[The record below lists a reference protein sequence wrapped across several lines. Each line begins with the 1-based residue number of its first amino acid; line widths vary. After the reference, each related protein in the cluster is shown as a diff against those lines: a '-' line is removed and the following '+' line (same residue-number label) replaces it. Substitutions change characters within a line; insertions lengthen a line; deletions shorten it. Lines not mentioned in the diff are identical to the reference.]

1 MAKLFKFMSVKN
13 KDKNFMSKL
22 ETDATP
28 MPRANGKNKAV
39 SASTNNGS
47 AFVNANI
54 SGTEQFASLA
64 LGSGISLAEV
74 PTEAMAIPEEPSA
87 HTVVNNV
94 HYNAL
99 AAPQQ
104 TSISNTSAKMVF
116 HIKNS
121 SNVHIGNSYTMEP
134 TNGCN
139 DCKTDH
145 KEHVKWA
152 NLKLSNTITQMMKSS
167 DELEP
172 EMLEIVSRHLGYE
185 WKSFARKLEY
195 SEGQIDAFEADNPTL
210 SEQIYH
216 FLLDWTQ
223 NEDNPTLG
231 RLVSL
236 LWENKHKETVYYM
249 KREWK
254 CRKENLSS

>member
-1 MAKLFKFMSVKN
+1 
-13 KDKNFMSKL
+13 MSKL

-28 MPRANGKNKAV
+28 MPRVNGKNKAV
-39 SASTNNGS
+39 SASTNNDS

-54 SGTEQFASLA
+54 SGIDQVASTTLVPSSS
-64 LGSGISLAEV
+64 LGEV
-74 PTEAMAIPEEPSA
+74 PTEAVAIPEEPNMLA

-94 HYNAL
+94 HYNT
-99 AAPQQ
+99 APQ
-104 TSISNTSAKMVF
+104 TSISNTTGQMVF

-121 SNVHIGNSYTMEP
+121 SNVHIGNSYAMEP
-134 TNGCN
+134 ANGCN
-139 DCKTDH
+139 DCKTEH

-152 NLKLSNTITQMMKSS
+152 NLKLSNTITQMMQSS
-167 DELEP
+167 DELEL

-195 SEGQIDAFEADNPTL
+195 SEGQIDAFEADNATL

-223 NEDNPTLG
+223 IEDNPTLG

-254 CRKENLSS
+254 SRKESLSS